1 MLLRTALSNRG
12 ITQATIFIMY
22 WLCWAFTAAWG
33 LSVAAVHGLLTA
45 VASAAEPGSRAHRP
59 VVAALRLSS
68 CGARA

>member
-1 MLLRTALSNRG
+1 MH
-12 ITQATIFIMY
+12 
-22 WLCWAFTAAWG
+22 WLCWAFIAARG

-45 VASAAEPGSRAHRP
+45 VAFPAAEPGSRAHRP